1 MNGALIEMR
10 NIRKFFPGVR
20 ALDGVSLGLKKGR
33 VHALMGENGAGKST
47 LMKCLFGLC
56 RPDEGE
62 IVIENVS
69 HKHLASPKVAMDE
82 GISMIHQE
90 LHPVKTRNVMENV
103 WMGRVPCKKM
113 AGIKWI
119 EKKRMYRQTL
129 ELFEELDIHIDPEC
143 MVRDLSMAQCQLI
156 EIAKA
161 VSINAKVIIM
171 DEPTSSLT
179 DAETKLLFDIIQK
192 LTGQGR
198 SVIYISHKIDEI
210 LAISHDVSIMRDGKM
225 TGTWP
230 SSELTENLIIN
241 RMVGR
246 DLADRFPPRRRR
258 AGEVCMGVSDFCS
271 ANPASFQNISFDLR
285 CGEILGIGGLV
296 GSQRTELIES
306 LFGLRR
312 LKSGAVTINGKK
324 VKIKGPLAAI
334 RNGLALLTEDR
345 RGSGI
350 IPGLSLIENTVAA
363 NQAAYTKKYIAGG
376 IFISAK
382 KKKADAEKYIGIF
395 SIKTPSVRQEIQ
407 YLSGGNQQKVLL
419 GRWILTE
426 PEILLLD
433 EPTRGIDI
441 GAKFE
446 IYSLM
451 EQLAAEG
458 KSIIMISSEMPELI
472 GMSDRILV
480 MYNGRLSGIV
490 RRDEAAEERIMYYA
504 SADRGG
510 ADRESSH
517 ENA

>member
-1 MNGALIEMR
+1 MNGTLVELK

-20 ALDGVSLGLKKGR
+20 ALDGVSLSLEKGR

-47 LMKCLFGLC
+47 LMKCLFGLYH
-56 RPDEGE
+56 PDEGE

-69 HKHLASPKVAMDE
+69 HKYLPNPKAAMDA

-103 WMGRVPCKKM
+103 WMGRVPCKKI
-113 AGIKWI
+113 AGVAWI
-119 EKKRMYRQTL
+119 EKKKMYRQTL
-129 ELFEELDIHIDPEC
+129 ELFKELDIHIDPDC
-143 MVRDLSMAQCQLI
+143 MVRDLSVAQCQLI

-192 LTGQGR
+192 LIGQGR
-198 SVIYISHKIDEI
+198 SIIYISHKIDEI

-230 SSELTENLIIN
+230 AGELTEDLIIN

-246 DLADRFPPRRRR
+246 DLADRFPPRRHTS
-258 AGEVCMGVSDFCS
+258 GEVYMSVRDFCS
-271 ANPASFQNISFDLR
+271 ANPVSFQKINFDLR
-285 CGEILGIGGLV
+285 RGEILGIGGLV
-296 GSQRTELIES
+296 GSQRTELVES
-306 LFGLRR
+306 FFGLRR
-312 LKSGAVTINGKK
+312 LKTGSVTINGKK
-324 VKIKGPLAAI
+324 VKIKGPLTAI
-334 RNGLALLTEDR
+334 KNGLALLTEDR

-350 IPGLSLIENTVAA
+350 IPGLSLIENTVVA
-363 NQAAYTKKYIAGG
+363 NQAAYTKKYTVGG
-376 IFISAK
+376 FFISAK
-382 KKKADAEKYIGIF
+382 KKKADAEKYIDVF

-451 EQLAAEG
+451 EQLASEG

-490 RRDEAAEERIMYYA
+490 HRDEAAEERIMYYA

-510 ADRESSH
+510 TDRSIR
-517 ENA
+517 

>member
-1 MNGALIEMR
+1 MNGMLVELK

-20 ALDGVSLGLKKGR
+20 ALDGVSLCLEKGR

-47 LMKCLFGLC
+47 LMKCLFGLYH
-56 RPDEGE
+56 PDEGE

-69 HKHLASPKVAMDE
+69 HHYLANPKAAMDA

-103 WMGRVPCKKM
+103 WMGRVPCKKI
-113 AGIKWI
+113 AGINWI
-119 EKKRMYRQTL
+119 EKKNMHRQTL
-129 ELFEELDIHIDPEC
+129 ELFRELDIHLDPDC
-143 MVRDLSMAQCQLI
+143 MVRDLSVSQCQLI

-192 LTGQGR
+192 LIGQGR

-230 SSELTENLIIN
+230 SGELTENLIIN

-246 DLADRFPPRRRR
+246 DLADRFPPRRHTS
-258 AGEVCMGVSDFCS
+258 GGVSMSVSNFCS
-271 ANPASFQNISFDLR
+271 ANPASFQTINFDLR
-285 CGEILGIGGLV
+285 RGEILGIGGLV
-296 GSQRTELIES
+296 GSQRTELVES

-312 LKSGAVTINGKK
+312 LKSGSVTINGKK
-324 VKIKGPLAAI
+324 VKIRGPLAAI
-334 RNGLALLTEDR
+334 KNGLALLTEDR

-350 IPGLSLIENTVAA
+350 IPGLSLIENTVVA
-363 NQAAYTKKYIAGG
+363 NQAAYTKKYAVGG
-376 IFISAK
+376 FFISAK
-382 KKKADAEKYIGIF
+382 KKKADAEKYIDVF

-451 EQLAAEG
+451 EQLASEG

-480 MYNGRLSGIV
+480 MYSGRLSGIV
-490 RRDEAAEERIMYYA
+490 NRDEATEERIMYYA

-510 ADRESSH
+510 AEREAFH